1 MHRILI
7 IKKYF
12 SVFIFVSVYIISTT
26 NSFSQA
32 PDFQWINHAGSP
44 GYTTGEKVAVDNKDN
59 IIVTGYFDS
68 TITFGNT
75 TFTSYGS
82 ADIFI
87 AKYDPSGKIL
97 WARQAGGSNYDNGFG
112 VATDKIGNIVITGS
126 FSSASAKFD
135 GLSVRS
141 VGGSDVFVAKYD
153 PNGKIIWAKT
163 AGGKLYDVGY
173 GVTSDKNNDI
183 IITGTFSNSINF
195 NGIGLDGHSYS
206 DIFVAKYDSSG
217 NILWAHSGGS
227 NGFYNSG
234 NAVAVNSNNDIFIA
248 GTISDTA
255 TFDNLT
261 VTSIGGADAIIAKY
275 DVNGNIIWIEQAGGQ
290 ENYDYGNDISI
301 DKNDNIYV
309 TGEFSGTAFWRNFQL
324 TSVENSDIFIAKYNA
339 SGIPMWVDQ
348 DSKYPTNAG
357 IGISVDDAENVSVA
371 GNMLIGDF
379 DDVYIGRFNKDGKKI
394 WSTITGG
401 NSNDQAGGIA
411 NSLNGDMVISGSFS
425 DTASFGSKE
434 LVSIGYSDVFLGK
447 IPVPQLTFSPGILNF
462 NNAAPGENITK
473 SIIYS
478 NPSKSTLHIYN
489 TYFVDSKKQYI
500 LESKIVDS
508 IAAGGIENLNIKFL
522 PNIPG
527 RHTAEL
533 IIESDAPTSPDSV
546 FITGNVINPS
556 YSFSSDSLNFGNVDI
571 NNTTGKILTI
581 KNNGSTNLFIN
592 NLVLSGENISD
603 FSLPGLIRPDT
614 IPPLSSKNLTINFT
628 PSTVGI
634 KSGFLIVETNSIY
647 GPDTISLTGTG
658 IFRTVTF
665 STRQLDYGNKEVGS
679 SVQKSITITN
689 NGSVDII
696 FSNKLLTN
704 KTDFSLLDSSV
715 PDTLHPEISRQYRIN
730 FNPQSPGNKT
740 GKIIF
745 VSNSEGGADTL
756 TLTGN
761 GTSALMVLSSNQ
773 IDFGSVD
780 INHDSISA
788 LKISNTGNGS
798 LIISNYSIA
807 GSNPGDFTISNS
819 TVPDTILSGNSGD
832 VNIKFAP
839 QTSGNK
845 TASLLIAS
853 NTNSLPDTVRLSGK
867 GASVISV
874 EIPANNNVDQNT
886 NLTANPPQ
894 GFNFTNNELYYRRS
908 GESSYQQ
915 TDLTL
920 SNDIYTGVIPASY
933 STIRGIQY
941 YIEFSEPG
949 YTVTYPANNP
959 VNNPAYIA
967 VSVPEYTYPT
977 VIKKSVYQMI
987 SIPLLISNPVIDSV
1001 LTSSYGA
1008 YDNTKWRVLRW
1019 NPGTNSYSEY
1029 PELNGNLVPGNAFWL
1044 IENEGKSFN
1053 IKNAVTVSS
1062 SGSYSVNLQPGW
1074 NQVGDPYAFPVDWDS
1089 VLNTGQ
1095 VQLPIHWNSDIEDYE
1110 INQRVLQ
1117 PWDGY
1122 WVFNPDTG
1130 IVSITFRPIA
1140 SSGVPKLK
1148 SLQAAE
1154 LKSDEFMVQ
1163 LRAKIEN
1170 TNIVDEENY
1179 VGMLESA
1186 KEGKD
1191 RYDVLAP
1198 PSITGNLNFNVV
1210 SGDTEYAENIVS
1222 PSKEGAYWDIES
1234 STNQKDKNLIVEIDT
1249 TTMPGGFKMWF
1260 LDRERKVSIPI
1271 NGDKIGIPIPRS
1283 GKGSYRIITGNEAYA
1298 KENSENISLVP
1309 LEYSLSQ
1316 NYPNPF
1322 NPTTNINYQLKE
1334 LSKVTL
1340 EIFNIL
1346 GQRIRVL
1353 INNQVENPGQYRV
1366 MWDGTNGS
1374 GNRVATGVYI
1384 YRLRANSFVSSKKMI
1399 LLK

>member
-1 MHRILI
+1 MV
-7 IKKYF
+7 F
-12 SVFIFVSVYIISTT
+12 SKIFLTDQI
-26 NSFSQA
+26 NFSITDA
-32 PDFQWINHAGSP
+32 LPPDTIHAGNS
-44 GYTTGEKVAVDNKDN
+44 KVYN
-59 IIVTGYFDS
+59 IRFNPKTAEI
-68 TITFGNT
+68 
-75 TFTSYGS
+75 
-82 ADIFI
+82 
-87 AKYDPSGKIL
+87 
-97 WARQAGGSNYDNGFG
+97 
-112 VATDKIGNIVITGS
+112 
-126 FSSASAKFD
+126 
-135 GLSVRS
+135 
-141 VGGSDVFVAKYD
+141 
-153 PNGKIIWAKT
+153 KT
-163 AGGKLYDVGY
+163 AGL
-173 GVTSDKNNDI
+173 
-183 IITGTFSNSINF
+183 
-195 NGIGLDGHSYS
+195 
-206 DIFVAKYDSSG
+206 
-217 NILWAHSGGS
+217 
-227 NGFYNSG
+227 
-234 NAVAVNSNNDIFIA
+234 IFI
-248 GTISDTA
+248 
-255 TFDNLT
+255 
-261 VTSIGGADAIIAKY
+261 
-275 DVNGNIIWIEQAGGQ
+275 
-290 ENYDYGNDISI
+290 
-301 DKNDNIYV
+301 
-309 TGEFSGTAFWRNFQL
+309 
-324 TSVENSDIFIAKYNA
+324 
-339 SGIPMWVDQ
+339 
-348 DSKYPTNAG
+348 
-357 IGISVDDAENVSVA
+357 
-371 GNMLIGDF
+371 
-379 DDVYIGRFNKDGKKI
+379 
-394 WSTITGG
+394 G
-401 NSNDQAGGIA
+401 NS
-411 NSLNGDMVISGSFS
+411 
-425 DTASFGSKE
+425 
-434 LVSIGYSDVFLGK
+434 
-447 IPVPQLTFSPGILNF
+447 
-462 NNAAPGENITK
+462 
-473 SIIYS
+473 
-478 NPSKSTLHIYN
+478 
-489 TYFVDSKKQYI
+489 
-500 LESKIVDS
+500 
-508 IAAGGIENLNIKFL
+508 
-522 PNIPG
+522 
-527 RHTAEL
+527 
-533 IIESDAPTSPDSV
+533 TSS
-546 FITGNVINPS
+546 
-556 YSFSSDSLNFGNVDI
+556 
-571 NNTTGKILTI
+571 
-581 KNNGSTNLFIN
+581 
-592 NLVLSGENISD
+592 
-603 FSLPGLIRPDT
+603 PDT
-614 IPPLSSKNLTINFT
+614 IL
-628 PSTVGI
+628 
-634 KSGFLIVETNSIY
+634 
-647 GPDTISLTGTG
+647 LTGTG